1 MKKSVVAMVFC
12 GGFALWGLSMSPAD
26 SAEATAA
33 ALVTGE
39 HPTGL
44 VDNSQFVPADN
55 ASPALEPFIG
65 SIQLAEAEMSTEPME
80 LKSRNVLGKDPK
92 IFPGVT
98 LSFFTHEGDL
108 VPVTQDVIRYGSTP
122 AGRSYWDVIVQPGRI
137 WSMPEDDGWSRA
149 SFPFSL
155 VHSIEGETHNGVAM
169 FAYKGDQIS
178 NLRFQITQQTSPYYI
193 EDFFKAYGI
202 VPAKWTREAPE
213 KFEPFAE
220 TYKLSVASSLKLRPW
235 SELESKF
242 GKEKLMGFD
251 NDIKPS
257 ELVADGLAIGS
268 DFYLHSC
275 PSAAG
280 ELAYC
285 DRQRFGVWS
294 VTKAAANTVALLR
307 LAEKY
312 GPNVF
317 KEKLV
322 DHVTEA
328 KDVKGWENA
337 TFGDLLNMASG
348 LGNGTDKRDPNNISD
363 GYLDPTYPAW
373 YEAKSEAEKI
383 QAVLRDSKVYPW
395 GPGQVARYRDEDMF
409 LLGVAMK
416 RYLRAKEGNANAD
429 IWEMLRKEVYQPI
442 GVHYAPTNKTI
453 EANEAD
459 AQPLMAYGF
468 YPTISDLVKIAQLFQ
483 NGGAFEGTQI
493 LNKEM
498 LADILPGLQP
508 RGLPTGDAELP
519 FYRKGFWHAT
529 FQSNDCSIFYP
540 VMSGWG
546 ANFVP
551 IFSKDVLAIRLA
563 KNWDGDESADKLRSL
578 MAVANNVQPVCSN

>member
-1 MKKSVVAMVFC
+1 
-12 GGFALWGLSMSPAD
+12 
-26 SAEATAA
+26 
-33 ALVTGE
+33 
-39 HPTGL
+39 
-44 VDNSQFVPADN
+44 
-55 ASPALEPFIG
+55 
-65 SIQLAEAEMSTEPME
+65 
-80 LKSRNVLGKDPK
+80 
-92 IFPGVT
+92 
-98 LSFFTHEGDL
+98 
-108 VPVTQDVIRYGSTP
+108 
-122 AGRSYWDVIVQPGRI
+122 
-137 WSMPEDDGWSRA
+137 
-149 SFPFSL
+149 
-155 VHSIEGETHNGVAM
+155 
-169 FAYKGDQIS
+169 
-178 NLRFQITQQTSPYYI
+178 
-193 EDFFKAYGI
+193 
-202 VPAKWTREAPE
+202 
-213 KFEPFAE
+213 
-220 TYKLSVASSLKLRPW
+220 
-235 SELESKF
+235 
-242 GKEKLMGFD
+242 
-251 NDIKPS
+251 
-257 ELVADGLAIGS
+257 
-268 DFYLHSC
+268 
-275 PSAAG
+275 
-280 ELAYC
+280 
-285 DRQRFGVWS
+285 
-294 VTKAAANTVALLR
+294 
-307 LAEKY
+307 
-312 GPNVF
+312 
-317 KEKLV
+317 
-322 DHVTEA
+322 
-328 KDVKGWENA
+328 
-337 TFGDLLNMASG
+337 
-348 LGNGTDKRDPNNISD
+348 
-363 GYLDPTYPAW
+363 
-373 YEAKSEAEKI
+373 
-383 QAVLRDSKVYPW
+383 
-395 GPGQVARYRDEDMF
+395 MF